1 MVTLGNQVL
10 PKEKNVQGMEP
21 IRNISDYINRVNHYI
36 KAWPVDSILL
46 YRGEP
51 EVYDKPCRPNIF
63 RKDVMNGNL
72 FFERSLFDAM
82 RQNKLTGEKRY
93 LDNAIDAQHGE
104 FPSRL
109 LDVSYNCLTA
119 LYFAV
124 TPYYHKPVDSLDG
137 RDGMVFVFSAD
148 DIFSPS
154 AKNIN
159 DNYDAIINR
168 DQAWFQGKALFRK
181 NHKFIDHTKLN
192 NRIIAQQGAF
202 ILFQGDEAEELP
214 AYMCY
219 GLRIDGKA
227 KPQIRQELKRLF
239 GIHTGSVYPEII
251 NLVEDLSSKSKRLN
265 THEFSCSNEMNH
277 ALGQLEKELDYYL
290 NYVLDLQ
297 ELSSEEKNQVLIYIE
312 HIVDSYRKGLLE
324 LIWADLDSK
333 PGMLKKNDIEQ
344 AVAKYNRAVQ
354 AFSDKLYRYGM
365 GVFSGQKLQILIERK
380 RDREYGNNGTNH
392 RADGDF
398 QRPYQQDSGESGD

>member
-1 MVTLGNQVL
+1 MITTENQVL
-10 PKEKNVQGMEP
+10 PKEKNVWVDGP
-21 IRNISDYINRVNHYI
+21 IRSISEYISRVNHYTE
-36 KAWPVDSILL
+36 AWPVDSILL

-109 LDVSYNCLTA
+109 LDVSYNCLIA

-124 TPYYHKPVDSLDG
+124 TPYYHRPVDTLDG

-148 DIFSPS
+148 EIFSPS

-168 DQAWFQGKALFRK
+168 DQVWFQGKTLFRK

-219 GLRIDGKA
+219 GLRIDGNA

-265 THEFSCSNEMNH
+265 VHEFSCRNEMNY
-277 ALGQLEKELDYYL
+277 ALGQLEKELNYYL

-297 ELSSEEKNQVLIYIE
+297 ELSSEGKNQILIHIE

-324 LIWADLDSK
+324 LIRADLDSK
-333 PGMLKKNDIEQ
+333 SRVLEIYDIEQ
-344 AVAKYNRAVQ
+344 AVEKYNRAVQ
-354 AFSDKLYRYGM
+354 TFSDKVDRYGV
-365 GVFSGQKLQILIERK
+365 GVFSGQELQILIERK
-380 RDREYGNNGTNH
+380 KDKEYDNNDTNP
-392 RADGDF
+392 RTDGDP
-398 QRPYQQDSGESGD
+398 QRPYQQDSRKPGD